1 VSAFVAGPYT
11 GEIAAE
17 HLHDYGI
24 NWVLI
29 GHSQR
34 RLLFN
39 ESQEVCDEKVKRAR
53 EGGMGVILC
62 LGENLEQREK
72 EQTGMVLD

>member
-1 VSAFVAGPYT
+1 MIDLMILPGALHISLVQAMVKEHVPVGAQNVSAFKSGAYT
-11 GEIAAE
+11 GEVGAE

-39 ESQEVCDEKVKRAR
+39 D
-53 EGGMGVILC
+53 
-62 LGENLEQREK
+62 
-72 EQTGMVLD
+72 T